1 MNKKLNDKIKSG
13 ISPQEMET
21 FVRNHT
27 PEVFSTL
34 AIFVAGISSMFDFF
48 SGPAWSILFVAIG
61 AIFSLSFPQKVDRKL
76 KEFYHFSIKQEKT
89 TEMVLGGVKLVV
101 AIFLPFIYFC
111 FLGLLAG
118 VSYHFYIR
126 HAQITE
132 PSDKQTAET
141 QRKKR

>member
-1 MNKKLNDKIKSG
+1 MNNKKIGDNLKKG
-13 ISPQEMET
+13 ISAQELES
-21 FVRNHT
+21 FVKNHT

-48 SGPAWSILFVAIG
+48 SGPALSILFASIG
-61 AIFSLSFPQKVDRKL
+61 AIFALSFPTKVDRKL
-76 KEFYHFSIKQEKT
+76 KQFYQFSINQEKT

-101 AIFLPFIYFC
+101 AIFLPFIFFC

-132 PSDKQTAET
+132 PEEIQV
-141 QRKKR
+141 RKKR

>member
-1 MNKKLNDKIKSG
+1 MSNKKLGDQLKKG
-13 ISPQEMET
+13 ISPQELES

-27 PEVFSTL
+27 PEVFSTV
-34 AIFVAGISSMFDFF
+34 AIFVSAASSMFDFF
-48 SGPAWSILFVAIG
+48 SGPAWSILFAAIG
-61 AIFSLSFPQKVDRKL
+61 AIFALLFPEKVDRKL
-76 KEFYHFSIKQEKT
+76 KRFYHFTINQEKT

-101 AIFLPFIYFC
+101 AIFLPFIFFC

-132 PSDKQTAET
+132 PEEVQA
-141 QRKKR
+141 RKKR